1 MRCKQDR
8 VRMPK
13 VNNKRVRCMHLPSN
27 TSEALT
33 CETGMGEGEGWGA
46 AWAVDEG
53 LAGALVRLVEDDGDD
68 VAAVADAA
76 AAAAAAAAADDDDA
90 DDEDESAIL
99 EPPLTRAVEL
109 NADPPLR
116 STCTHAY
123 NSNTG
128 LHPARR
134 NKYKQCVSGTPSH
147 VKRARKTAH
156 KSQEDETRTA

>member
-1 MRCKQDR
+1 
-8 VRMPK
+8 
-13 VNNKRVRCMHLPSN
+13 MHLPSN
-27 TSEALT
+27 TSEVLT

-46 AWAVDEG
+46 DWAVDG
-53 LAGALVRLVEDDGDD
+53 LAGALVRLVEDD

-116 STCTHAY
+116 STCTWAHIHTRLQHY
-123 NSNTG
+123 NTRLQHSHRHN
-128 LHPARR
+128 
-134 NKYKQCVSGTPSH
+134 YKQCASGIPSH

-156 KSQEDETRTA
+156 KSQEEETRTA